1 MSTELV
7 NGIYLIK
14 NTGSGKYL
22 NVWGIDQVG
31 NSRNVNQYDLSAELS
46 QVFWVQKT
54 TTGVLKLSSIIKDAN
69 GAYYSLNV
77 NTNTFN
83 ANLYKETASN
93 DQDSALA
100 FESVGNGNYK
110 IRVGTKYDGNTY
122 FLTALGN
129 VNGTNLVGRVNGN
142 VVWAT
147 EAENSAY
154 QVWAFEYMAPYRST
168 YDIRKLD
175 AQIFLHK
182 FYQSTCEIDAK
193 AGTVLCMEL
202 VKALQKILL
211 NISTDD
217 EGYGYFGE
225 KTLAACPT
233 MQTGMATTER
243 NKKLVTLFC
252 HAMFCKG
259 YSTTAIYDSFNANVA
274 NGVKKIQA
282 DMGMPQTGVVTPLLM
297 KAVFNTDSYVL
308 SSKGDAR
315 IREIQQ
321 AMNNGYSEYSGI
333 NPCDGIYSR
342 ATNKALIY
350 AIQKE
355 EGISVENSA
364 PSFGQTTFS
373 LFPTLPFTGDSKET
387 GKNEANITKILQYAL
402 YVNAMYAGDF
412 DGVYSATVSEAVQK
426 FQTFMAYPGN
436 TTTYADARVM
446 KGLLASCGDT
456 SRLCTA
462 LDTATILT
470 KPVLTNLKN
479 MGIKYV
485 GRYLTGMVKT
495 QEGKRVSKKI
505 TRSEAE
511 NILAAGLNIIPI
523 SQNVARGKR
532 MGYKHGKF
540 AFPYG
545 RIIGYRKGA
554 DGKPEIIP
562 EQAEVIRLIF
572 NSYLQGDSLQSI
584 KTKLETAGALT
595 ARGNTEWSA
604 QSIQRILQNEKYC
617 GDVLLQKT
625 FTEDVL
631 TGVHKKNT
639 GQLPQYYIE
648 NYHEGI
654 VSKQI
659 FREVQAEIARRNSKS
674 AANQRK
680 RRRGRYNSKY
690 ALTERLVCGDCG
702 SPYKRVTWNIHGRKQ
717 IVWRCV
723 NRIEYG
729 TKFCGS
735 SPSIPE
741 EKLHRAILKAVQD
754 LAANF
759 TDEVAAQINGILHS
773 IQTGESI
780 KPNLQEQLEQTQQEF
795 DRLLEMSLDFDED
808 TPFLDNRL
816 KKLNNKIKSL
826 KKAIEES
833 AARQEKARQPEM
845 LLSAKDLQ
853 ILEYDDA
860 LTARIIEK
868 ITVRSRNEIEIRF
881 IGGYKKTMQLS

>member
-1 MSTELV
+1 MSNMRIIEIPASMRESAGRKNTVRKLRVAAYCRVSTEEEEQQ
-7 NGIYLIK
+7 
-14 NTGSGKYL
+14 GS
-22 NVWGIDQVG
+22 
-31 NSRNVNQYDLSAELS
+31 
-46 QVFWVQKT
+46 F
-54 TTGVLKLSSIIKDAN
+54 
-69 GAYYSLNV
+69 
-77 NTNTFN
+77 
-83 ANLYKETASN
+83 
-93 DQDSALA
+93 
-100 FESVGNGNYK
+100 
-110 IRVGTKYDGNTY
+110 
-122 FLTALGN
+122 
-129 VNGTNLVGRVNGN
+129 
-142 VVWAT
+142 
-147 EAENSAY
+147 
-154 QVWAFEYMAPYRST
+154 
-168 YDIRKLD
+168 
-175 AQIFLHK
+175 
-182 FYQSTCEIDAK
+182 
-193 AGTVLCMEL
+193 
-202 VKALQKILL
+202 
-211 NISTDD
+211 
-217 EGYGYFGE
+217 
-225 KTLAACPT
+225 
-233 MQTGMATTER
+233 
-243 NKKLVTLFC
+243 
-252 HAMFCKG
+252 
-259 YSTTAIYDSFNANVA
+259 
-274 NGVKKIQA
+274 
-282 DMGMPQTGVVTPLLM
+282 
-297 KAVFNTDSYVL
+297 
-308 SSKGDAR
+308 
-315 IREIQQ
+315 EIQKL
-321 AMNNGYSEYSGI
+321 YYTEKI
-333 NPCDGIYSR
+333 
-342 ATNKALIY
+342 
-350 AIQKE
+350 
-355 EGISVENSA
+355 NSA
-364 PSFGQTTFS
+364 P
-373 LFPTLPFTGDSKET
+373 EW
-387 GKNEANITKILQYAL
+387 E
-402 YVNAMYAGDF
+402 VAGI
-412 DGVYSATVSEAVQK
+412 
-426 FQTFMAYPGN
+426 
-436 TTTYADARVM
+436 YADDGISGVHTKRRDGFNQM
-446 KGLLASCGDT
+446 IQDCKKHKIDL
-456 SRLCTA
+456 
-462 LDTATILT
+462 ILT
-470 KPVLTNLKN
+470 KSISRFARNTLDSIQYVRMLKQ
-479 MGIKYV
+479 MGIAVVFEK
-485 GRYLTGMVKT
+485 
-495 QEGKRVSKKI
+495 
-505 TRSEAE
+505 E
-511 NILAAGLNIIPI
+511 NINTATMNSEMILTVLSAFAQAESESI

-562 EQAEVIRLIF
+562 EQAEIIRLIF

-584 KTKLETAGALT
+584 KAKLETAGALT

-631 TGVHKKNT
+631 TGVHKRNT

-654 VSKQI
+654 VSKQM

-690 ALTERLVCGDCG
+690 ALTERLICGDCG

-826 KKAIEES
+826 KKAIEDS

-881 IGGYKKTMQLS
+881 IGGYKKTMQLT

>member
-1 MSTELV
+1 MSNMRIIEIPASMRENAGRKNTVRKLRVAAYCRVSTEEEEQQGSFEIQKLYYTEKINSTPEWEV
-7 NGIYLIK
+7 AGIY
-14 NTGSGKYL
+14 
-22 NVWGIDQVG
+22 
-31 NSRNVNQYDLSAELS
+31 
-46 QVFWVQKT
+46 
-54 TTGVLKLSSIIKDAN
+54 
-69 GAYYSLNV
+69 
-77 NTNTFN
+77 
-83 ANLYKETASN
+83 
-93 DQDSALA
+93 
-100 FESVGNGNYK
+100 
-110 IRVGTKYDGNTY
+110 
-122 FLTALGN
+122 
-129 VNGTNLVGRVNGN
+129 
-142 VVWAT
+142 
-147 EAENSAY
+147 
-154 QVWAFEYMAPYRST
+154 
-168 YDIRKLD
+168 
-175 AQIFLHK
+175 
-182 FYQSTCEIDAK
+182 
-193 AGTVLCMEL
+193 
-202 VKALQKILL
+202 
-211 NISTDD
+211 
-217 EGYGYFGE
+217 
-225 KTLAACPT
+225 
-233 MQTGMATTER
+233 
-243 NKKLVTLFC
+243 
-252 HAMFCKG
+252 
-259 YSTTAIYDSFNANVA
+259 
-274 NGVKKIQA
+274 A
-282 DMGMPQTGVVTPLLM
+282 D
-297 KAVFNTDSYVL
+297 
-308 SSKGDAR
+308 
-315 IREIQQ
+315 
-321 AMNNGYSEYSGI
+321 
-333 NPCDGIYSR
+333 DGISGVHTKKR
-342 ATNKALIY
+342 DGFNQM
-350 AIQKE
+350 IQDCK
-355 EGISVENSA
+355 
-364 PSFGQTTFS
+364 
-373 LFPTLPFTGDSKET
+373 KR
-387 GKNEANITKILQYAL
+387 KIDL
-402 YVNAMYAGDF
+402 
-412 DGVYSATVSEAVQK
+412 
-426 FQTFMAYPGN
+426 
-436 TTTYADARVM
+436 
-446 KGLLASCGDT
+446 
-456 SRLCTA
+456 
-462 LDTATILT
+462 ILT
-470 KPVLTNLKN
+470 KSISRFARNTLDSIQYVRMLKQ
-479 MGIKYV
+479 MGIAVVFEK
-485 GRYLTGMVKT
+485 
-495 QEGKRVSKKI
+495 
-505 TRSEAE
+505 E
-511 NILAAGLNIIPI
+511 NINTATMNSEMILTVLSAFAQAESESI

-584 KTKLETAGALT
+584 KAKLETAGALT

-654 VSKQI
+654 VSKQM

-690 ALTERLVCGDCG
+690 ALTELLVCGDCG

-808 TPFLDNRL
+808 TPFLDDRL
-816 KKLNNKIKSL
+816 KKLNSKIKRL
-826 KKAIEES
+826 KKVIDDS
-833 AARQEKARQPEM
+833 AAQQEKASQPET
-845 LLSAKDLQ
+845 LLSAKVLQ
-853 ILEYDDA
+853 IQEYDDA

-881 IGGYKKTMQLS
+881 IGGYKKTMQLT

>member
-1 MSTELV
+1 MSNMRIIEIPASMRENAGRKNTVRKLRVAAYCRVSTEEEEQQGSFEIQKLYYTEKINSTPEWEV
-7 NGIYLIK
+7 AGIY
-14 NTGSGKYL
+14 
-22 NVWGIDQVG
+22 
-31 NSRNVNQYDLSAELS
+31 
-46 QVFWVQKT
+46 
-54 TTGVLKLSSIIKDAN
+54 
-69 GAYYSLNV
+69 
-77 NTNTFN
+77 
-83 ANLYKETASN
+83 
-93 DQDSALA
+93 
-100 FESVGNGNYK
+100 
-110 IRVGTKYDGNTY
+110 
-122 FLTALGN
+122 
-129 VNGTNLVGRVNGN
+129 
-142 VVWAT
+142 
-147 EAENSAY
+147 
-154 QVWAFEYMAPYRST
+154 
-168 YDIRKLD
+168 
-175 AQIFLHK
+175 
-182 FYQSTCEIDAK
+182 
-193 AGTVLCMEL
+193 
-202 VKALQKILL
+202 
-211 NISTDD
+211 
-217 EGYGYFGE
+217 
-225 KTLAACPT
+225 
-233 MQTGMATTER
+233 
-243 NKKLVTLFC
+243 
-252 HAMFCKG
+252 
-259 YSTTAIYDSFNANVA
+259 
-274 NGVKKIQA
+274 A
-282 DMGMPQTGVVTPLLM
+282 D
-297 KAVFNTDSYVL
+297 
-308 SSKGDAR
+308 
-315 IREIQQ
+315 
-321 AMNNGYSEYSGI
+321 
-333 NPCDGIYSR
+333 DGISGVHTKKR
-342 ATNKALIY
+342 DGFNQM
-350 AIQKE
+350 IQDCK
-355 EGISVENSA
+355 
-364 PSFGQTTFS
+364 
-373 LFPTLPFTGDSKET
+373 KR
-387 GKNEANITKILQYAL
+387 KIDL
-402 YVNAMYAGDF
+402 
-412 DGVYSATVSEAVQK
+412 
-426 FQTFMAYPGN
+426 
-436 TTTYADARVM
+436 
-446 KGLLASCGDT
+446 
-456 SRLCTA
+456 
-462 LDTATILT
+462 ILT
-470 KPVLTNLKN
+470 KSISRFARNTLDSIQYVRMLKQ
-479 MGIKYV
+479 MGIAVVFEK
-485 GRYLTGMVKT
+485 
-495 QEGKRVSKKI
+495 
-505 TRSEAE
+505 E
-511 NILAAGLNIIPI
+511 NINTATMNSEMILTVLSAFAQAESESI

-780 KPNLQEQLEQTQQEF
+780 KPNLQEQLEQAQQEF

-826 KKAIEES
+826 KKAIEDS

-845 LLSAKDLQ
+845 LLSAKDPQ

-881 IGGYKKTMQLS
+881 IGGYKKTMQLT

>member
-1 MSTELV
+1 MSNMRIIEIPASMRENAGRKNTVRKLRVAAYCRVSTEEEEQQGSFEIQKLYYTEKINSTPEWEV
-7 NGIYLIK
+7 AGIY
-14 NTGSGKYL
+14 
-22 NVWGIDQVG
+22 
-31 NSRNVNQYDLSAELS
+31 
-46 QVFWVQKT
+46 
-54 TTGVLKLSSIIKDAN
+54 
-69 GAYYSLNV
+69 
-77 NTNTFN
+77 
-83 ANLYKETASN
+83 
-93 DQDSALA
+93 
-100 FESVGNGNYK
+100 
-110 IRVGTKYDGNTY
+110 
-122 FLTALGN
+122 
-129 VNGTNLVGRVNGN
+129 
-142 VVWAT
+142 
-147 EAENSAY
+147 
-154 QVWAFEYMAPYRST
+154 
-168 YDIRKLD
+168 
-175 AQIFLHK
+175 
-182 FYQSTCEIDAK
+182 
-193 AGTVLCMEL
+193 
-202 VKALQKILL
+202 
-211 NISTDD
+211 
-217 EGYGYFGE
+217 
-225 KTLAACPT
+225 
-233 MQTGMATTER
+233 
-243 NKKLVTLFC
+243 
-252 HAMFCKG
+252 
-259 YSTTAIYDSFNANVA
+259 
-274 NGVKKIQA
+274 A
-282 DMGMPQTGVVTPLLM
+282 D
-297 KAVFNTDSYVL
+297 
-308 SSKGDAR
+308 
-315 IREIQQ
+315 
-321 AMNNGYSEYSGI
+321 
-333 NPCDGIYSR
+333 DGISGVHTKKR
-342 ATNKALIY
+342 DGFNQM
-350 AIQKE
+350 IQDCK
-355 EGISVENSA
+355 
-364 PSFGQTTFS
+364 
-373 LFPTLPFTGDSKET
+373 KR
-387 GKNEANITKILQYAL
+387 KIDL
-402 YVNAMYAGDF
+402 
-412 DGVYSATVSEAVQK
+412 
-426 FQTFMAYPGN
+426 
-436 TTTYADARVM
+436 
-446 KGLLASCGDT
+446 
-456 SRLCTA
+456 
-462 LDTATILT
+462 ILT
-470 KPVLTNLKN
+470 KSISRFARNTLDSIQYVRMLKQ
-479 MGIKYV
+479 MGIAVVFEK
-485 GRYLTGMVKT
+485 
-495 QEGKRVSKKI
+495 
-505 TRSEAE
+505 E
-511 NILAAGLNIIPI
+511 NINTATMNSEMILTVLSAFAQAESESI

-654 VSKQI
+654 VSKQV
-659 FREVQAEIARRNSKS
+659 FREVQAEIARRNSKA

-881 IGGYKKTMQLS
+881 TGDYKKTVTLR

>member
-1 MSTELV
+1 MRKLRVAAYCRVSTEEEEQQGSFEIQKLYYTEKINSTPEWEV
-7 NGIYLIK
+7 AGIY
-14 NTGSGKYL
+14 
-22 NVWGIDQVG
+22 
-31 NSRNVNQYDLSAELS
+31 
-46 QVFWVQKT
+46 
-54 TTGVLKLSSIIKDAN
+54 
-69 GAYYSLNV
+69 
-77 NTNTFN
+77 
-83 ANLYKETASN
+83 
-93 DQDSALA
+93 
-100 FESVGNGNYK
+100 
-110 IRVGTKYDGNTY
+110 
-122 FLTALGN
+122 
-129 VNGTNLVGRVNGN
+129 
-142 VVWAT
+142 
-147 EAENSAY
+147 
-154 QVWAFEYMAPYRST
+154 
-168 YDIRKLD
+168 
-175 AQIFLHK
+175 
-182 FYQSTCEIDAK
+182 
-193 AGTVLCMEL
+193 
-202 VKALQKILL
+202 
-211 NISTDD
+211 
-217 EGYGYFGE
+217 
-225 KTLAACPT
+225 
-233 MQTGMATTER
+233 
-243 NKKLVTLFC
+243 
-252 HAMFCKG
+252 
-259 YSTTAIYDSFNANVA
+259 
-274 NGVKKIQA
+274 A
-282 DMGMPQTGVVTPLLM
+282 D
-297 KAVFNTDSYVL
+297 
-308 SSKGDAR
+308 
-315 IREIQQ
+315 
-321 AMNNGYSEYSGI
+321 
-333 NPCDGIYSR
+333 DGISGVHTKKR
-342 ATNKALIY
+342 DGFNQM
-350 AIQKE
+350 IQDCK
-355 EGISVENSA
+355 
-364 PSFGQTTFS
+364 
-373 LFPTLPFTGDSKET
+373 KR
-387 GKNEANITKILQYAL
+387 KIDL
-402 YVNAMYAGDF
+402 
-412 DGVYSATVSEAVQK
+412 
-426 FQTFMAYPGN
+426 
-436 TTTYADARVM
+436 
-446 KGLLASCGDT
+446 
-456 SRLCTA
+456 
-462 LDTATILT
+462 ILT
-470 KPVLTNLKN
+470 KSISRFARNTLDSIQYVRMLKQ
-479 MGIKYV
+479 MGIAVVFEK
-485 GRYLTGMVKT
+485 
-495 QEGKRVSKKI
+495 
-505 TRSEAE
+505 E
-511 NILAAGLNIIPI
+511 NINTATMNSEMILTVLSAFAQAESESI

>member
-1 MSTELV
+1 MNNMRIIEIPASMRESAGQKNTVRKLRVAAYCRVSTEEEEQQGSFEIQKLYYTEKINSTPEWEV
-7 NGIYLIK
+7 AGIY
-14 NTGSGKYL
+14 
-22 NVWGIDQVG
+22 
-31 NSRNVNQYDLSAELS
+31 
-46 QVFWVQKT
+46 
-54 TTGVLKLSSIIKDAN
+54 
-69 GAYYSLNV
+69 
-77 NTNTFN
+77 
-83 ANLYKETASN
+83 
-93 DQDSALA
+93 
-100 FESVGNGNYK
+100 
-110 IRVGTKYDGNTY
+110 
-122 FLTALGN
+122 
-129 VNGTNLVGRVNGN
+129 
-142 VVWAT
+142 
-147 EAENSAY
+147 
-154 QVWAFEYMAPYRST
+154 
-168 YDIRKLD
+168 
-175 AQIFLHK
+175 
-182 FYQSTCEIDAK
+182 
-193 AGTVLCMEL
+193 
-202 VKALQKILL
+202 
-211 NISTDD
+211 
-217 EGYGYFGE
+217 
-225 KTLAACPT
+225 
-233 MQTGMATTER
+233 
-243 NKKLVTLFC
+243 
-252 HAMFCKG
+252 
-259 YSTTAIYDSFNANVA
+259 
-274 NGVKKIQA
+274 A
-282 DMGMPQTGVVTPLLM
+282 D
-297 KAVFNTDSYVL
+297 
-308 SSKGDAR
+308 
-315 IREIQQ
+315 
-321 AMNNGYSEYSGI
+321 
-333 NPCDGIYSR
+333 DGISGVHTKKR
-342 ATNKALIY
+342 DGFNQM
-350 AIQKE
+350 IQDCK
-355 EGISVENSA
+355 
-364 PSFGQTTFS
+364 
-373 LFPTLPFTGDSKET
+373 KR
-387 GKNEANITKILQYAL
+387 KIDL
-402 YVNAMYAGDF
+402 
-412 DGVYSATVSEAVQK
+412 
-426 FQTFMAYPGN
+426 
-436 TTTYADARVM
+436 
-446 KGLLASCGDT
+446 
-456 SRLCTA
+456 
-462 LDTATILT
+462 ILT
-470 KPVLTNLKN
+470 KSISRFARNTLDSIQYVRMLKQ
-479 MGIKYV
+479 MGIAVVFEK
-485 GRYLTGMVKT
+485 
-495 QEGKRVSKKI
+495 
-505 TRSEAE
+505 E
-511 NILAAGLNIIPI
+511 NINTATMNSEMILTVLSAFAQAESESI

-868 ITVRSRNEIEIRF
+868 ITVRSRNEIEIQF
-881 IGGYKKTMQLS
+881 TGDYKKSVTLR

>member
-1 MSTELV
+1 MSNMRIIEIPASMRENAGRKNTVRKLRVAAYCRVSTEEEEQQGSFEIQKLYYTEKINSTPEWEV
-7 NGIYLIK
+7 AGIY
-14 NTGSGKYL
+14 
-22 NVWGIDQVG
+22 
-31 NSRNVNQYDLSAELS
+31 
-46 QVFWVQKT
+46 
-54 TTGVLKLSSIIKDAN
+54 
-69 GAYYSLNV
+69 
-77 NTNTFN
+77 
-83 ANLYKETASN
+83 
-93 DQDSALA
+93 
-100 FESVGNGNYK
+100 
-110 IRVGTKYDGNTY
+110 
-122 FLTALGN
+122 
-129 VNGTNLVGRVNGN
+129 
-142 VVWAT
+142 
-147 EAENSAY
+147 
-154 QVWAFEYMAPYRST
+154 
-168 YDIRKLD
+168 
-175 AQIFLHK
+175 
-182 FYQSTCEIDAK
+182 
-193 AGTVLCMEL
+193 
-202 VKALQKILL
+202 
-211 NISTDD
+211 
-217 EGYGYFGE
+217 
-225 KTLAACPT
+225 
-233 MQTGMATTER
+233 
-243 NKKLVTLFC
+243 
-252 HAMFCKG
+252 
-259 YSTTAIYDSFNANVA
+259 
-274 NGVKKIQA
+274 A
-282 DMGMPQTGVVTPLLM
+282 D
-297 KAVFNTDSYVL
+297 
-308 SSKGDAR
+308 
-315 IREIQQ
+315 
-321 AMNNGYSEYSGI
+321 
-333 NPCDGIYSR
+333 DGISGVHTKKR
-342 ATNKALIY
+342 DGFNQM
-350 AIQKE
+350 IQDCK
-355 EGISVENSA
+355 
-364 PSFGQTTFS
+364 
-373 LFPTLPFTGDSKET
+373 KR
-387 GKNEANITKILQYAL
+387 KIDL
-402 YVNAMYAGDF
+402 
-412 DGVYSATVSEAVQK
+412 
-426 FQTFMAYPGN
+426 
-436 TTTYADARVM
+436 
-446 KGLLASCGDT
+446 
-456 SRLCTA
+456 
-462 LDTATILT
+462 ILT
-470 KPVLTNLKN
+470 KSISRFARNTLDSIQYVRMLKQ
-479 MGIKYV
+479 MGIAVVFEK
-485 GRYLTGMVKT
+485 
-495 QEGKRVSKKI
+495 
-505 TRSEAE
+505 E
-511 NILAAGLNIIPI
+511 NINTATMNSEMILTVLSAFAQAESESI

-584 KTKLETAGALT
+584 KAKLETAGALT

-654 VSKQI
+654 VSKQM

-690 ALTERLVCGDCG
+690 ALTELLVCGDCG

-759 TDEVAAQINGILHS
+759 TDVVAAQINGILHS

-808 TPFLDNRL
+808 TPFLDDRL
-816 KKLNNKIKSL
+816 KKLNSKIKRL
-826 KKAIEES
+826 KKVIDDS
-833 AARQEKARQPEM
+833 AAQQEKASQPET
-845 LLSAKDLQ
+845 LLSAKVLQ
-853 ILEYDDA
+853 IQEYDDA

-881 IGGYKKTMQLS
+881 IGGYKKTMQLT